1 MTVQGLSGPRQSGKQ
16 GGEVTATWVGVCR
29 ASALSVDRGVCAL
42 VRGVQVAL
50 FRLVDGTVY
59 AISNFD
65 PFSRAFVLSRG
76 IVGDRAGTPKVASPI
91 YKQSFDLATGRCL
104 DDPSVVVPVYA
115 TRIVDGLLE
124 VALPCR

>member
-1 MTVQGLSGPRQSGKQ
+1 MTLQT
-16 GGEVTATWVGVCR
+16 GEVTATWVGVCR
-29 ASALSVDRGVCAL
+29 ASALPVDRGVCAL

-59 AISNFD
+59 GISNFD

-104 DDPSVVVPVYA
+104 DEPSVVVPVFA

>member
-1 MTVQGLSGPRQSGKQ
+1 VTLQGLSGPRQSG
-16 GGEVTATWVGVCR
+16 EVSATTWIGVCA

-50 FRLVDGTVY
+50 FRLADGTVY

-76 IVGDRAGTPKVASPI
+76 IVGDRHGTPKVASPI

-104 DDPSVVVPVYA
+104 DDPTAVVPVYP

>member
-1 MTVQGLSGPRQSGKQ
+1 MTLQGLSGPRQSGKHS
-16 GGEVTATWVGVCR
+16 GEVTATWVGVCPV
-29 ASALSVDRGVCAL
+29 SALNVDRGVCAL
-42 VRGVQVAL
+42 VDGVQVAL
-50 FRLVDGTVY
+50 FRLADGTVH

-76 IVGDRAGTPKVASPI
+76 IVGDRDGTPKVASPI
-91 YKQSFDLATGRCL
+91 YKQSFELATGRCL
-104 DDPSVVVPVYA
+104 DDPSVVVPVYP